1 MATAR
6 FDRDGSL
13 PVTQAARPMPVL
25 PRQAA
30 GMRIGLL
37 GGSFDPPHAGH
48 RLASL
53 IALRRLGLDR
63 VWWVVTPGN
72 PLKNTAALPQLADR
86 MAAARRVAADPR
98 IAVTGFEAEIGTR
111 YTYDTIAYLKR
122 RCPRVHFVWLMGADN
137 LAGFHRWQHW
147 RAIAAMVPIAVI
159 DRPGSTVRAASAPA
173 AAWLGK
179 RRFPANRAISLP
191 TARPPAWIF
200 LHGRRSHLSSTMIR
214 QSGAKS
220 TASR

>member
-1 MATAR
+1 
-6 FDRDGSL
+6 
-13 PVTQAARPMPVL
+13 
-25 PRQAA
+25 
-30 GMRIGLL
+30 MRIGLL
-37 GGSFDPPHAGH
+37 GGSFDPPHDGH

-72 PLKNTAALPQLADR
+72 PLKDTGGSAEACRSLG
-86 MAAARRVAADPR
+86 RRQACRRRPR

-137 LAGFHRWQHW
+137 LVGFHRWQRW
-147 RAIAAMVPIAVI
+147 RAITAMVPIAVI
-159 DRPGSTVRAASAPA
+159 DRPGSTVRASSAQA

-191 TARPPAWIF
+191 TARPPAWISI
-200 LHGRRSHLSSTMIR
+200 HGRRSHLSSTMIL
-214 QSGAKS
+214 AKRS
-220 TASR
+220 EIDDFRVEKVTGLADIDWVGLIPAQERV